1 MKVGTKS
8 LLFGVHQFALH
19 PLSVLLAWLVYYK
32 RFPRFHQLC
41 AIVTHDWGYWGSP
54 NMDGDEGSYH
64 PERAADMWRLIP
76 SRFGEQVAAEIEGH
90 SGSYTSKYGLPLSQL
105 FHADKLSV
113 MFYSCYLYIFLG
125 SLSGEIL
132 EYMEISGCEKFKTQ
146 DKIQWFFGTTHRIM
160 ERVYDE

>member
-19 PLSVLLAWLVYYK
+19 PLCVLLAWLVYYK
-32 RFPRFHQLC
+32 RFPRLYQLC
-41 AIVTHDWGYWGSP
+41 AIVTHDWGYWGSS

-64 PERAADMWRLIP
+64 PAYIANVWRKFG
-76 SRFGEQVAAEIEGH
+76 RFGEKVAFEILGH
-90 SGSYTSKYGLPLSQL
+90 SGSFAAMYYMPISKL
-105 FHADKLSV
+105 FYADKLSV

-125 SLSGEIL
+125 SLSGEIN
-132 EYMEISGCEKFKTQ
+132 EYMKISGCEKFKIQ
-146 DKIQWFFGTTHRIM
+146 DKIQWFFGTTHKIM